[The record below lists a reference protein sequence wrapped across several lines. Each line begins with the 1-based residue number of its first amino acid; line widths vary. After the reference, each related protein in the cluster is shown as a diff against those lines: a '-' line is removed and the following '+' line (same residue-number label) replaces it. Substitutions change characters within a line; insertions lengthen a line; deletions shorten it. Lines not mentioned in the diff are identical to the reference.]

1 MTASRSGTPTGSA
14 PLAKLR
20 VLDLS
25 ELLPGP
31 YATSLLADLGA
42 EVLKVERPGG
52 DNARAIAPDMVEA
65 LNRGKRSICIDL
77 KTEPGRAVLHQLA
90 ERSDVLVE
98 GFRPGVTRRLGVDY
112 ESLRS
117 LNPRLIYASV
127 SGYGASGPNSL
138 RPGHDLNYLS
148 AAGVVG
154 LSQRG
159 GAPTHDVN
167 IPVADIAGSMFTVV
181 SILAALAQRERDG
194 RGQFLDVAI
203 ADAALHWTTPRLGPW
218 LAARAR
224 GTAAGAGLPRQPAYG
239 VYPTADGLYLSIAAI
254 EDAFFGRLVAALGLT
269 ALQVPELARHH
280 DRVAHAARVDAAIA
294 DCLRREPLAHW
305 AALFDAE
312 DIPYAPV
319 KSLDDVLADPHY
331 RARGMV
337 DEVEDQPR
345 LRFPVPLRNLS
356 AQRAK
361 APAVGEHTEAILAEL
376 GLPADAL
383 GSSRQDQPGDPSP

>member
-1 MTASRSGTPTGSA
+1 
-14 PLAKLR
+14 
-20 VLDLS
+20 
-25 ELLPGP
+25 
-31 YATSLLADLGA
+31 
-42 EVLKVERPGG
+42 
-52 DNARAIAPDMVEA
+52 MVEA
-65 LNRGKRSICIDL
+65 LNRGKRSMCIDL
-77 KTEPGRAVLHQLA
+77 RTEPGRAVLHQLA

-112 ESLRS
+112 DSLRR

-127 SGYGASGPNSL
+127 SGYGASGPQSL

-159 GAPTHDVN
+159 GAPTHDVS
-167 IPVADIAGSMFTVV
+167 ISVADIAGSMFAVV

-218 LAARAR
+218 LAAGAR

-239 VYPTADGLYLSIAAI
+239 LYPTADGRYLSIGAI
-254 EDAFFGRLVAALGLT
+254 EDAFFARLVAALGLT
-269 ALQVPELARHH
+269 ALQASALSRYH
-280 DRVAHAARVDAAIA
+280 DRVAHAARINAAIA
-294 DCLRREPLAHW
+294 ECLRTQPLDHW
-305 AALFDAE
+305 AALFDAA

-319 KSLDDVLADPHY
+319 NGLDDVLADPHL

-337 DEVEDQPR
+337 EEVDGQPR
-345 LRFPVPLRNLS
+345 LRFPVPLRDMP
-356 AQRAK
+356 AAGRK
-361 APAVGEHTEAILAEL
+361 APAVGEHTQTILAEL
-376 GLPADAL
+376 GLPANAL
-383 GSSRQDQPGDPSP
+383 GKTDA

>member
-1 MTASRSGTPTGSA
+1 VSAPQSGTPAGCP
-14 PLAKLR
+14 PLAGLR
-20 VLDLS
+20 VVDLS

-42 EVLKVERPGG
+42 EVVKVERPGG

-77 KTEPGRAVLHQLA
+77 KTEPGRAVLNQLA
-90 ERSDVLVE
+90 QRSDVLVE

-112 ESLRS
+112 DSLRR
-117 LNPRLIYASV
+117 LNPRLVYASL
-127 SGYGASGPNSL
+127 SGYGASGPQSL

-167 IPVADIAGSMFTVV
+167 IPVADIAGSMFAVV
-181 SILAALAQRERDG
+181 SILAALAQRGRDG

-218 LAARAR
+218 LAARGR
-224 GTAAGAGLPRQPAYG
+224 GTAAAAGLPRQPAYG
-239 VYPTADGLYLSIAAI
+239 VYRTADGRYLSIGAI
-254 EDAFFGRLVAALGLT
+254 EDNFFARLVAALGLV
-269 ALQVPELARHH
+269 ALQVPALARHH
-280 DRVAHAARVDAAIA
+280 DRVPHAARIDAAIA
-294 DCLRREPLAHW
+294 ECLATEPLAHW
-305 AALFDAE
+305 AALFDAA

-319 KSLDDVLADPHY
+319 HNLDEALADPHY

-337 DEVEDQPR
+337 DEVEGQPH
-345 LRFPVPLRNLS
+345 LRFPVPLRDLP
-356 AQRAK
+356 AQRGK
-361 APAVGEHTEAILAEL
+361 APGLGEHTQAILAEL

-383 GSSRQDQPGDPSP
+383 AAPAENPHQT

>member
-1 MTASRSGTPTGSA
+1 MSAGTTGGSP
-14 PLAKLR
+14 PLAGLR

-42 EVLKVERPGG
+42 EVVKVERPGG
-52 DNARAIAPDMVEA
+52 DNARAIVPDMVEA

-77 KTEPGRAVLHQLA
+77 KTEPGCAVLRQMA

-112 ESLRS
+112 DSLSR

-127 SGYGASGPNSL
+127 SGYGASGPQAL

-154 LSQRG
+154 LTQRG

-167 IPVADIAGSMFTVV
+167 IPVADIAGSMFAVV

-203 ADAALHWTTPRLGPW
+203 ADAALHWTTLRLGSW
-218 LAARAR
+218 LAAKAR

-239 VYPTADGLYLSIAAI
+239 VYPTADSRYLSIAAI
-254 EDAFFGRLVAALGLT
+254 EDPFFARLVAALGLPD
-269 ALQVPELARHH
+269 LQGPALARHH
-280 DRVAHAARVDAAIA
+280 DRVAHRARIDAAIA
-294 DCLRREPLAHW
+294 ECLRAQPLAHW
-305 AALFDAE
+305 AALFDAQ
-312 DIPYAPV
+312 DIPCAPV
-319 KSLDDVLADPHY
+319 NSLDDVLADPHFQ
-331 RARGMV
+331 ARGMV
-337 DEVEDQPR
+337 SEGDGQPR
-345 LRFPVPLRNLS
+345 LRFPVPLRDLP
-356 AQRAK
+356 AARTK
-361 APAVGEHTEAILAEL
+361 APSIGEHTQAILAEL
-376 GLPADAL
+376 GLSADAL
-383 GSSRQDQPGDPSP
+383 ANGAASGN

>member
-1 MTASRSGTPTGSA
+1 MSATQLGTPAGSS
-14 PLAKLR
+14 PLAGLR

-42 EVLKVERPGG
+42 EVVKVERPGG

-65 LNRGKRSICIDL
+65 LNRRKRSICVDL
-77 KTEPGRAVLHQLA
+77 KTEPGRAVLHELA
-90 ERSDVLVE
+90 RRSDVLVE

-112 ESLRS
+112 DSLRP

-127 SGYGASGPNSL
+127 SGYGASGPQSL

-167 IPVADIAGSMFTVV
+167 IPVADIAGSMFAVV

-194 RGQFLDVAI
+194 CGQFLDVAI

-218 LAARAR
+218 LAASAR
-224 GTAAGAGLPRQPAYG
+224 GTAAAAGLPRQPAYG
-239 VYPTADGLYLSIAAI
+239 VYPTADGRYLSIGAI
-254 EDAFFGRLVAALGLT
+254 EDAFFARLVAALGLS
-269 ALQVPELARHH
+269 AFQVPALARHH
-280 DRVAHAARVDAAIA
+280 DRVPHAADIDAAIA
-294 DCLRREPLAHW
+294 ECLRTEPFAHW
-305 AALFDAE
+305 AALFDAA

-319 KSLDDVLADPHY
+319 NSLDEVLADPHY

-337 DEVEDQPR
+337 DDVDGQPR
-345 LRFPVPLRNLS
+345 LRFPVPLRDLPP
-356 AQRAK
+356 QRGK
-361 APAVGEHTEAILAEL
+361 APGVGEHTQAILAEL

-383 GSSRQDQPGDPSP
+383 AAPAENPHQT